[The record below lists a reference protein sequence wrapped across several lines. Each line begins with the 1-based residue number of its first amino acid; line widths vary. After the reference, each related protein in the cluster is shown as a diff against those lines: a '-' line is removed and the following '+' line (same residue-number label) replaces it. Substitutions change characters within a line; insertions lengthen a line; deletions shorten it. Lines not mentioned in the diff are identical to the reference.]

1 MVHLMAYTL
10 LQENPLVAQAH
21 DVVVDYDINL
31 EQFSVKTTETGSS
44 YIVNHGDLVGDT
56 FKYSNEVFNKLLEK
70 LPDSQ
75 DFVVLVTN
83 SAQNSIHLVCEANRL
98 LY

>member
-10 LQENPLVAQAH
+10 LQENPLVTQEH

-31 EQFSVKTTETGSS
+31 EQFLVKTTETGSS
-44 YIVNHGDLVGDT
+44 YIVNRGDLVSDV
-56 FKYSNEVFNKLLEK
+56 FKYSNEVFNKLLGS

-83 SAQNSIHLVCEANRL
+83 SAENSIHLVCEANRL

>member
-1 MVHLMAYTL
+1 MAYTL
-10 LQENPLVAQAH
+10 LYENPLATQAP
-21 DVVVDYDINL
+21 DVVVKYDNTL
-31 EQFSVKTTETGSS
+31 DQFLVTFTNTGTTHIFSR
-44 YIVNHGDLVGDT
+44 GDFVGDI
-56 FKYSNEVFNKLLEK
+56 FKYSNEVFNKLLDN

-83 SAQNSIHLVCEANRL
+83 SAQNSIHLVCEGNRL